1 MDNPFILA
9 ALISFCYLIIKFGE
23 MRIIDK
29 ENKPLKIII
38 KDMFLVYFSC
48 VIGIFFVQQVSEE
61 HLSFFTGDKKQTTT
75 VFTNSPDF

>member
-9 ALISFCYLIIKFGE
+9 ALISFFYLLIKFGE
-23 MRIIDK
+23 MRLIEK

-48 VIGIFFVQQVSEE
+48 VIGIFSIQQISEE
-61 HLSFFTGDKKQTTT
+61 GLSIFSDDKKPVAA

>member
-9 ALISFCYLIIKFGE
+9 ALISFCYLIIKFSE
-23 MRIIDK
+23 MRIIEK
-29 ENKPLKIII
+29 ENKPLKVII

-48 VIGIFFVQQVSEE
+48 VIGVFFVQQISENPISIFGNE
-61 HLSFFTGDKKQTTT
+61 KKASTV

>member
-9 ALISFCYLIIKFGE
+9 ALISFCYLIIKFSE
-23 MRIIDK
+23 MRIIEK
-29 ENKPLKIII
+29 ENKPLKELV

-48 VIGIFFVQQVSEE
+48 VIGVFFIQQISENP
-61 HLSFFTGDKKQTTT
+61 LSFFSDDKKPSTV

>member
-9 ALISFCYLIIKFGE
+9 ALISFCYLLIKFGE
-23 MRIIDK
+23 MRLIEK
-29 ENKPLKIII
+29 ENKPLKIIM

-48 VIGIFFVQQVSEE
+48 VIGIFFIQQISEE
-61 HLSFFTGDKKQTTT
+61 NLSFFSDDKKQAAA